1 MKNFLFLS
9 LFVGLFFG
17 FPQVATA
24 QKTPAQVVD
33 DVLNMAYP
41 AGNIGWKVNV
51 VIPSEFVS
59 ADFFL
64 QTSDIKSKKQN
75 SFSNIMIKYF
85 DKKAASKTTLGA
97 GASMTN
103 VATFL
108 SLNQPGLVAANTT
121 VNLGNFY
128 YINSGKTEFTFGIP
142 SNLSVITTNT
152 GPVYALHGKVNV
164 SKKLPNGQTFA
175 SEDVIYIRV
184 SPQGIGG

>member
-1 MKNFLFLS
+1 MKNFLFVT
-9 LFVGLFFG
+9 LFLNLFLG
-17 FPQVATA
+17 FSHVATA
-24 QKTPAQVVD
+24 QKTAAQVVD
-33 DVLNMAYP
+33 DVLNMSYP

-51 VIPSEFVS
+51 VVPSEFVS

-64 QTSDIKSKKQN
+64 QASDIKSKKLN

-108 SLNQPGLVAANTT
+108 SLSQPGLVATSTT

-128 YINSGKTEFTFGIP
+128 YINSLKTEFTFGIP
-142 SNLSVITTNT
+142 SSLSVITTT
-152 GPVYALHGKVNV
+152 VGPVYTLHGKVNV
-164 SKKLPNGQTFA
+164 SKKLINGQTFT

-184 SPQGIGG
+184 SPQGISG